1 MKDIKL
7 LVIGALGQ
15 LGRAIH
21 DFYESKENLL
31 NNHLEI
37 KYVDIVTSEEYPW
50 VEQLDASNFEE
61 LDNYI
66 KTNGINYVV
75 NCAAYTNVD
84 KAEDDYDNAYKLN
97 TILPETIAFLCKDNG
112 DIPFIHIST
121 DYVYGGLR
129 NTPYIED
136 DPNYIF
142 PDSVYGVTKRK
153 GEINVQKHCNDFII
167 IRTSWLYYTGP
178 NSFPAKI
185 SYKVNGEYAMPVRVV
200 SDQIGTPTYAKNL
213 AKTIID
219 IIYNNRDGFRVYDKY
234 SDTKNRV
241 GIYNYSDAGVCSWFD
256 FACKVEELLYPSEDP
271 YSIIVPCKTSDFPSK
286 VKRPFYSVMDKSKI
300 LRNFPYISFNWWTWG
315 VEELMNMNKN

>member
-21 DFYESKENLL
+21 DFYETKGTMLS
-31 NNHLEI
+31 NHFEC
-37 KYVDIVTSEEYPW
+37 KYIDIVTSDDYPW
-50 VEQLDASNFEE
+50 VEKVDASNFEE

-66 KTNGINYVV
+66 KSNGINYVV

-97 TILPETIAFLCKDNG
+97 AILPETIALLCKDNG
-112 DIPFIHIST
+112 NIPFIHIST

-129 NTPYIED
+129 NTPYVED
-136 DPNYIF
+136 DINYIL

-153 GEINVQKHCNDFII
+153 GEINVQKKCNDYII
-167 IRTSWLYYTGP
+167 IRTSWLYYKGP

-185 SYKVNGEYAMPVRVV
+185 SHKLNSEYAMPIKVV
-200 SDQIGTPTYAKNL
+200 MDQIGTPTYALNL

-219 IIYNNRDGFRVYDKY
+219 IVYNNRDGFRVFDKF
-234 SDTKNRV
+234 SETNNRV

-256 FACKVEELLYPSEDP
+256 FAHKVEELLYPYEDHH
-271 YSIIVPCKTSDFPSK
+271 SIIVPCKTSDFPSK
-286 VKRPFYSVMDKSKI
+286 VKRPYYSVMDKSKI
-300 LRNFPYISFNWWTWG
+300 LRNFPYVSFNWWTWG